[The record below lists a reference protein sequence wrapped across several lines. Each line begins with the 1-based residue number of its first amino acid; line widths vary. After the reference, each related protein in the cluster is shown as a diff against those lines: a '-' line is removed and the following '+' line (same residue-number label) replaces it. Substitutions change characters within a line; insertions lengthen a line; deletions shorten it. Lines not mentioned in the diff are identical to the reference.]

1 MFLGITMDFDT
12 LLQIAKTQLSYSLH
26 KLNGYHLDQRFY
38 LILGYGILTVVM
50 DLIFDRLFHRIAIR
64 THWQADE
71 RIVQIV
77 HRPVCWSFF
86 LLGLIHAIRLNPL
99 PPSPWDLILPNI
111 IKTLILLVWW
121 VSLIREITAMN
132 ETNMKWVLTKIDK
145 THFFMLK
152 NISRIVILFTGIL
165 WGLVIWKVN
174 LTPLFASAGI
184 IGIAI
189 ALAAKDTLANFFG
202 GIALF
207 VDAAYKVGDYII
219 LDTGERGE
227 VVEVGIRSTKIK
239 TRDDILITIPNSI
252 MSTTKII
259 NQSAPEPR
267 YRIRLDVGVGYDSD
281 LRLVGKTLLAVAEQ
295 NHALADKPLPR
306 VRVRSF
312 GDSAI
317 NFQLLVWVQDPR
329 HRGRE
334 THNLLK
340 MIHSAFQERGIE
352 IPFPKRDIYLQS
364 EDNDGKRTDPVASS
378 GNTIK
383 EKTP

>member
-1 MFLGITMDFDT
+1 MDFDT
-12 LLQIAKTQLSYSLH
+12 LLQIAKTQFSYFLHELSRFQL
-26 KLNGYHLDQRFY
+26 GQRF
-38 LILGYGILTVVM
+38 L
-50 DLIFDRLFHRIAIR
+50 LIFFYAVLAKAADLFIDRLLIRIAAR

-71 RIVQIV
+71 RIMEIV
-77 HRPVCWSFF
+77 HRPICWSIF
-86 LLGLIHAIRLNPL
+86 LLGIMHAVLLEPAFDA
-99 PPSPWDLILPNI
+99 PWNIVLPNI
-111 IKTLILLVWW
+111 VKTLILMVWW
-121 VSLIREITAMN
+121 FSLIREITAMD
-132 ETNMKWVLTKIDK
+132 EHNMEWALSKIDK
-145 THFFMLK
+145 THFYMIK
-152 NISRIVILFTGIL
+152 NISRIVLLFTGIL
-165 WGLVIWKVN
+165 WGLVIWNVN

-207 VDAAYKVGDYII
+207 IDAAYKVGDYII

-281 LRLVGKTLLAVAEQ
+281 LRLVEKTLLAVAKQ
-295 NHALADKPLPR
+295 NNALADKPLPR

-317 NFQLLVWVQDPR
+317 HFQLLVWVQDPR

-352 IPFPKRDIYLQS
+352 IPFPKRDVNLTERVKKYPADDDSADYDTL
-364 EDNDGKRTDPVASS
+364 
-378 GNTIK
+378 
-383 EKTP
+383 

>member
-1 MFLGITMDFDT
+1 MDFDT
-12 LLQIAKTQLSYSLH
+12 LLQIVKTQFSYILHELSSYQL
-26 KLNGYHLDQRFY
+26 GQRF
-38 LILGYGILTVVM
+38 L
-50 DLIFDRLFHRIAIR
+50 LIFFYAVLAKAADLFIDRLLIRIASR

-71 RIVQIV
+71 RIMEII
-77 HRPVCWSFF
+77 HRPICWSIF
-86 LLGLIHAIRLNPL
+86 LLGIMHAVLIEPAFG
-99 PPSPWDLILPNI
+99 PPWNIILPNI
-111 IKTLILLVWW
+111 VKTLILMVWW
-121 VSLIREITAMN
+121 FSLIREITAMD
-132 ETNMKWVLTKIDK
+132 EHNMEWVLNKIDK
-145 THFFMLK
+145 THFYMIK
-152 NISRIVILFTGIL
+152 NISRIVLLFTGIL

-219 LDTGERGE
+219 LDSGERGE

-267 YRIRLDVGVGYDSD
+267 YRIRIDVGVGYESD
-281 LRLVGKTLLAVAEQ
+281 LRLAEKTLLAVAEQ

-352 IPFPKRDIYLQS
+352 IPFPKRDVYVKEEREKKYPPDRDSADYDTL
-364 EDNDGKRTDPVASS
+364 
-378 GNTIK
+378 K

>member
-1 MFLGITMDFDT
+1 MDFDT
-12 LLQIAKTQLSYSLH
+12 FQEIIKTQLLYTLH
-26 KLNGYHLDQRFY
+26 ELGEYQLGQRLL
-38 LILGYGILTVVM
+38 LILAYAILAKIA
-50 DLIFDRLFHRIAIR
+50 DLFIDRLLIRIAVKTR
-64 THWQADE
+64 FEADE
-71 RIVQIV
+71 HIMAII
-77 HRPVCWSFF
+77 HRPLSWSIF
-86 LLGLIHAIRLNPL
+86 LLGFTHALLIQPV
-99 PPSPWDLILPNI
+99 PPPPWDTVLPNLV
-111 IKTLILLVWW
+111 KTLILLVWW
-121 VSLIREITAMN
+121 ASLIQEITSMN
-132 ETNMKWVLTKIDK
+132 ENNMAWLLEKIDK
-145 THFFMLK
+145 THFYMLK
-152 NISRIVILFTGIL
+152 NVSRIVIVFTGIL
-165 WGLVIWKVN
+165 WALVIWKVN

-219 LDTGERGE
+219 LDSGERGE
-227 VVEVGIRSTKIK
+227 VVEVGIRSTKIQ
-239 TRDDILITIPNSI
+239 TRDDIMITIPNSI

-267 YRIRLDVGVGYDSD
+267 YRIRIDVGVSYDSD
-281 LRLVGKTLLAVAEQ
+281 LRHVEKTLLGVATANQ
-295 NHALADKPLPR
+295 ALASKPEPR

-340 MIHSAFQERGIE
+340 MIHIAFREEGIE
-352 IPFPKRDIYLQS
+352 IPFPHRDIYLRGEKNDTETS
-364 EDNDGKRTDPVASS
+364 EGS
-378 GNTIK
+378 G
-383 EKTP
+383 

>member
-1 MFLGITMDFDT
+1 MDFAT
-12 LLQIAKTQLSYSLH
+12 LQEILKTQISYSLH
-26 KLNGYHLDQRFY
+26 ELSQYQLGQRFS
-38 LILGYGILTVVM
+38 LIVVYAILAKVA
-50 DLIFDRLFHRIAIR
+50 DLFIDHLLIRIANR
-64 THWQADE
+64 THFEADE
-71 RIVQIV
+71 HFIELV
-77 HRPVCWSFF
+77 HRPICLSIF
-86 LLGLIHAIRLNPL
+86 LIGLFHACLIEPV
-99 PPSPWDLILPNI
+99 PSPPWDMILPNVV
-111 IKTLILLVWW
+111 KTLILMVWW

-132 ETNMKWVLTKIDK
+132 ENNMSWVLEKIDK
-145 THFFMLK
+145 THFYMIK

-219 LDTGERGE
+219 LDSGERGE
-227 VVEVGIRSTKIK
+227 VIEVGIRSTKIK
-239 TRDDILITIPNSI
+239 TRDDIMITVPNSI

-267 YRIRLDVGVGYDSD
+267 YRIRIDVGVGYDSD
-281 LRLVGKTLLAVAEQ
+281 LRQVEKTLLSVAEE
-295 NHALADKPLPR
+295 NNALAKKPEPR
-306 VRVRSF
+306 VRVRGF
-312 GDSAI
+312 GDSSI

-329 HRGRE
+329 HRGLE

-340 MIHSAFQERGIE
+340 MIHIAFQEQNIE
-352 IPFPKRDIYLQS
+352 IPFPQRDVHL
-364 EDNDGKRTDPVASS
+364 
-378 GNTIK
+378 K
-383 EKTP
+383 EVQG

>member
-1 MFLGITMDFDT
+1 MDFGT
-12 LLQIAKTQLSYSLH
+12 VQEIFKTQLSYSMHELGRYQ
-26 KLNGYHLDQRFY
+26 LGERAL
-38 LILGYGILTVVM
+38 LICVYALLAKAA
-50 DLIFDRLFHRIAIR
+50 DLFIDRLLMKIANR
-64 THWQADE
+64 TQWEADE
-71 RIVQIV
+71 RIMEII
-77 HRPVCWSFF
+77 HRPICWSIF
-86 LLGLIHAIRLNPL
+86 LLGITHASLIEPV
-99 PPSPWDLILPNI
+99 PPPPWNMILPNI
-111 IKTLILLVWW
+111 IKTLILMVWW
-121 VSLIREITAMN
+121 ISLIREITAMN
-132 ETNMKWVLTKIDK
+132 ENNMSWVLEKIDK
-145 THFFMLK
+145 THFYMIK

-165 WGLVIWKVN
+165 WALVIWKVN

-219 LDTGERGE
+219 LDSGERGE

-267 YRIRLDVGVGYDSD
+267 YRIRIDVGVGYNSE
-281 LRLVGKTLLAVAEQ
+281 LRLVEKTLLRVAAE
-295 NHALADKPLPR
+295 NHALAEKPEPR

-312 GDSAI
+312 GESAI
-317 NFQLLVWVQDPR
+317 LFQLLVWVQDPR

-340 MIHSAFQERGIE
+340 MIHSAFRDQGIE
-352 IPFPKRDIYLQS
+352 IPFPQRDIYL
-364 EDNDGKRTDPVASS
+364 KS
-378 GNTIK
+378 GD
-383 EKTP
+383 EAAEE

>member
-1 MFLGITMDFDT
+1 MDFDT
-12 LLQIAKTQLSYSLH
+12 FLQIIKTQLSYLLH
-26 KLNGYHLDQRFY
+26 ELGRYHPGQRFLLVCFY
-38 LILGYGILTVVM
+38 LILAKAA
-50 DLIFDRLFHRIAIR
+50 DLFIDRLLIRIAAR
-64 THWQADE
+64 TKWQADE
-71 RIVQIV
+71 RIMEII
-77 HRPVCWSFF
+77 HRPICWSIF
-86 LLGLIHAIRLNPL
+86 LIGIMHALLLEPAL
-99 PPSPWDLILPNI
+99 HPPWNIILPNMV
-111 IKTLILLVWW
+111 KTLILMVWW
-121 VSLIREITAMN
+121 FSLIREITDMD
-132 ETNMKWVLTKIDK
+132 ETNMGWLLEKVDK
-145 THFFMLK
+145 THFYMIK
-152 NISRIVILFTGIL
+152 NISRIVLLFTGIL

-219 LDTGERGE
+219 LDSGERGE

-239 TRDDILITIPNSI
+239 TRDDILITVPNSI

-267 YRIRLDVGVGYDSD
+267 YRIRIDVGIAYDSN
-281 LRLVGKTLLAVAEQ
+281 LRLVEKTLLSVAEQ

-312 GDSAI
+312 GESAI

-364 EDNDGKRTDPVASS
+364 ENEEGRQ
-378 GNTIK
+378 IK
-383 EKTP
+383 TLHDDTPTTREEKHHDEKA

>member
-1 MFLGITMDFDT
+1 MDFDT
-12 LLQIAKTQLSYSLH
+12 LLQIVKTQLSYSFH
-26 KLNGYHLDQRFY
+26 KFNAYHLDQRLY
-38 LILGYGILTVVM
+38 LVLVYGIMAVVIH
-50 DLIFDRLFHRIAIR
+50 LIFDRLFYRIAQR

-71 RIVQIV
+71 RIVQII
-77 HRPVCWSFF
+77 HRPACWTFF
-86 LLGLIHAIRLNPL
+86 LLGLIHAIRINPL

-111 IKTLILLVWW
+111 VKTLILMIWW
-121 VSLIREITAMN
+121 ISLIREITAMD
-132 ETNMKWVLTKIDK
+132 ETNMGWVLNKMDK
-145 THFFMLK
+145 THFFMIK
-152 NISRIVILFTGIL
+152 NISRIVLLFTGIL

-219 LDTGERGE
+219 LDSGERGE

-267 YRIRLDVGVGYDSD
+267 YRIRLDVGVAYGSD
-281 LRLVGKTLLAVAEQ
+281 LRLVEKTLLAVAEQ
-295 NHALADKPLPR
+295 NHALAEKPLPR
-306 VRVRSF
+306 VRVRNF

-340 MIHSAFQERGIE
+340 MIHSAFQERKID
-352 IPFPKRDIYLQS
+352 IPYPKRDIYLQAK
-364 EDNDGKRTDPVASS
+364 ENNQKPTDPVAPK
-378 GNTIK
+378 GNTT
-383 EKTP
+383 EENVP

>member
-1 MFLGITMDFDT
+1 MDFET
-12 LLQIAKTQLSYSLH
+12 VQQIFKTQLSYSLH
-26 KLNGYHLDQRFY
+26 E
-38 LILGYGILTVVM
+38 LGRYQLGERAL
-50 DLIFDRLFHRIAIR
+50 LIFFYALLAKAADLFIDRLLLKIANR
-64 THWQADE
+64 TQWEADE
-71 RIVQIV
+71 RIMEII
-77 HRPVCWSFF
+77 HRPICWSIF
-86 LLGLIHAIRLNPL
+86 LLGLTHAFLIEPV
-99 PPSPWDLILPNI
+99 PSPPWSMVFPNI
-111 IKTLILLVWW
+111 IKTLILMVWW
-121 VSLIREITAMN
+121 ISLIREITAMN
-132 ETNMKWVLTKIDK
+132 ENNMGWVLDKIDK
-145 THFFMLK
+145 THFYMIK

-219 LDTGERGE
+219 LDSGERGE

-267 YRIRLDVGVGYDSD
+267 YRIRIDVGVGYNSD
-281 LRLVGKTLLAVAEQ
+281 LRVVEKTLLRVAAE
-295 NHALADKPLPR
+295 NHALAEKPEPR

-317 NFQLLVWVQDPR
+317 LFQLLVWVQDPR

-340 MIHSAFQERGIE
+340 MIHSAFREQGIE
-352 IPFPKRDIYLQS
+352 IPFPQHDVYL
-364 EDNDGKRTDPVASS
+364 
-378 GNTIK
+378 
-383 EKTP
+383 KTGGETGEE

>member
-1 MFLGITMDFDT
+1 LTRSNCPENRAVDRLLMDIGT
-12 LLQIAKTQLSYSLH
+12 LQEIARNQFFYSLH
-26 KLNGYHLDQRFY
+26 ELNQYQLGQRLL
-38 LILGYGILTVVM
+38 LILFYGLLAKLA
-50 DLIFDRLFHRIAIR
+50 DLFIDKLLLRFAVSTR
-64 THWQADE
+64 WKADE
-71 RIVQIV
+71 RIMEIL
-77 HRPVCWSFF
+77 HRPICWSIF
-86 LLGLIHAIRLNPL
+86 LLGITHALLLSPPL
-99 PPSPWDLILPNI
+99 PSPWDTILPRI
-111 IKTLILLVWW
+111 IKTFILMVWW
-121 VSLIREITAMN
+121 ISLIQEITAMN
-132 ETNMKWVLTKIDK
+132 ENNMSWVLQKIDK
-145 THFFMLK
+145 THFYMIK
-152 NISRIVILFTGIL
+152 NISRILLLFTGIL

-252 MSTTKII
+252 MSTSKII
-259 NQSAPEPR
+259 NQSAPEPF
-267 YRIRLDVGVGYDSD
+267 YRIRIDVGVAYDSD
-281 LRLVGKTLLAVAEQ
+281 LRLVEKTLLNVATE
-295 NHALADKPLPR
+295 NHALAEKPEPR

-312 GDSAI
+312 ADSAI
-317 NFQLLVWVQDPR
+317 LFQLLVWVKDPR

-340 MIHSAFQERGIE
+340 MIHSAFNDQGIE
-352 IPFPKRDIYLQS
+352 IPFPQHSVYLQS
-364 EDNDGKRTDPVASS
+364 VSKKSPAIIVE
-378 GNTIK
+378 
-383 EKTP
+383 

>member
-1 MFLGITMDFDT
+1 MDLAT
-12 LLQIAKTQLSYSLH
+12 LREILKTQLSYTLKDLAH
-26 KLNGYHLDQRFY
+26 YQPGQRM
-38 LILGYGILTVVM
+38 LIILAYAVLAKIA
-50 DLIFDRLFHRIAIR
+50 DLFIDRLLLRIAAK
-64 THWQADE
+64 THWQADD
-71 RIVQIV
+71 RIMKII
-77 HRPVCWSFF
+77 HRPICSSIF
-86 LLGLIHAIRLNPL
+86 LLGIMHALLIDPAPTE
-99 PPSPWDLILPNI
+99 PWDTLIPNV

-121 VSLIREITAMN
+121 ISLIREITAMN
-132 ETNMKWVLTKIDK
+132 EHNMGWVLEKIDK
-145 THFFMLK
+145 THFYMIK
-152 NISRIVILFTGIL
+152 NISRILILFTGIL

-219 LDTGERGE
+219 LDSGERGE

-239 TRDDILITIPNSI
+239 TRDDILITVPNSI

-267 YRIRLDVGVGYDSD
+267 YRIRIDVGVGYDSD
-281 LRLVGKTLLAVAEQ
+281 LRLVEKTLLGVAQE
-295 NHALADKPLPR
+295 NHALAEKPEPR

-312 GDSAI
+312 GESAI

-340 MIHSAFQERGIE
+340 MIHIAFREQGIE
-352 IPFPKRDIYLQS
+352 IPFPKRDVYLKGDVDKYPM
-364 EDNDGKRTDPVASS
+364 EY
-378 GNTIK
+378 
-383 EKTP
+383 

>member
-1 MFLGITMDFDT
+1 MDFDT
-12 LLQIAKTQLSYSLH
+12 LLQIVKIQLSYILH
-26 KLNGYHLDQRFY
+26 ELGNYHPGRRLLLVLF
-38 LILGYGILTVVM
+38 YGILTKAA
-50 DLIFDRLFHRIAIR
+50 DLFIDRLLIRIASR

-71 RIVQIV
+71 RILEIV
-77 HRPVCWSFF
+77 HRPICWSIF
-86 LLGLIHAIRLNPL
+86 LLGIMHAILL
-99 PPSPWDLILPNI
+99 EPSLQPPWDLVLPNMV
-111 IKTLILLVWW
+111 KTLILMVWW
-121 VSLIREITAMN
+121 FSLIREITAMDEN
-132 ETNMKWVLTKIDK
+132 NMGWMLTRMDK
-145 THFFMLK
+145 THFYMLK
-152 NISRIVILFTGIL
+152 NISRIVLLFTGIL

-219 LDTGERGE
+219 LDSGERGE

-267 YRIRLDVGVGYDSD
+267 YRIRLDVGVAYGSD
-281 LRLVGKTLLAVAEQ
+281 LRLVEKTLLGVAEQ
-295 NHALADKPLPR
+295 NHALAEKPLPR

-340 MIHSAFQERGIE
+340 MIYSAFQERNIE
-352 IPFPKRDIYLQS
+352 IPYPKRDIYLQG
-364 EDNDGKRTDPVASS
+364 EEITREPANVATPGNNITEEKRQ
-378 GNTIK
+378 
-383 EKTP
+383 

>member
-1 MFLGITMDFDT
+1 MDFGT
-12 LLQIAKTQLSYSLH
+12 IQEIFKTQLTYFIHELSQ
-26 KLNGYHLDQRFY
+26 YHLGQRF
-38 LILGYGILTVVM
+38 L
-50 DLIFDRLFHRIAIR
+50 LIFVYAILAKAADLFIDRLLIRFANR
-64 THWQADE
+64 THWEADE
-71 RIVQIV
+71 RIMEII
-77 HRPVCWSFF
+77 HRPICWSIF
-86 LLGLIHAIRLNPL
+86 LLGLMHALVI
-99 PPSPWDLILPNI
+99 PPVPPPPWKMVLPNI
-111 IKTLILLVWW
+111 IKTLILVVWW

-132 ETNMKWVLTKIDK
+132 EKNMGWALEKIDK
-145 THFFMLK
+145 THFYMIK

-219 LDTGERGE
+219 LDSGERGE

-267 YRIRLDVGVGYDSD
+267 YRIRIDIGVGYDSD
-281 LRLVGKTLLAVAEQ
+281 LRQVEKALIGVATE
-295 NHALADKPLPR
+295 NHALAKKPEPR

-312 GDSAI
+312 ADSAI
-317 NFQLLVWVQDPR
+317 QFQLLVWVQDPR

-340 MIHSAFQERGIE
+340 MIHIAFQEQGIE
-352 IPFPKRDIYLQS
+352 IPFPQRDVHVKKGYIRAMEQ
-364 EDNDGKRTDPVASS
+364 
-378 GNTIK
+378 
-383 EKTP
+383 

>member
-1 MFLGITMDFDT
+1 MDFST
-12 LLQIAKTQLSYSLH
+12 IQEIFKTQLIYSLH
-26 KLNGYHLDQRFY
+26 ELSQYHLARRF
-38 LILGYGILTVVM
+38 I
-50 DLIFDRLFHRIAIR
+50 LIFVYALLAKAADLFIDRLLLRIASR
-64 THWQADE
+64 THWEADE
-71 RIVQIV
+71 RIMEII
-77 HRPVCWSFF
+77 HRPICWSIF
-86 LLGLIHAIRLNPL
+86 LLGLIHAILIEPVPA
-99 PPSPWDLILPNI
+99 PPWNIVLPNI
-111 IKTLILLVWW
+111 IKTLILMVWW
-121 VSLIREITAMN
+121 ISLIREITAMN
-132 ETNMKWVLTKIDK
+132 EENMGWVLDKIDK
-145 THFFMLK
+145 THFYMIK
-152 NISRIVILFTGIL
+152 NISRIVLLFTGIL

-239 TRDDILITIPNSI
+239 TRDDILITVPNSI

-267 YRIRLDVGVGYDSD
+267 YRIRIDVGVGYNSD
-281 LRLVGKTLLAVAEQ
+281 LRHVEKTLIGVAEE
-295 NHALADKPLPR
+295 NRALAKKPEPR
-306 VRVRSF
+306 VRVRNF

-317 NFQLLVWVQDPR
+317 HFQLLVWVQDPR

-340 MIHSAFQERGIE
+340 MIHLAFQEQGIE
-352 IPFPKRDIYLQS
+352 IPFPQRDVYLKKGS
-364 EDNDGKRTDPVASS
+364 EGSESLR
-378 GNTIK
+378 I
-383 EKTP
+383 

>member
-1 MFLGITMDFDT
+1 MDFDT
-12 LLQIAKTQLSYSLH
+12 LLHIVKTQFSYSLH
-26 KLNGYHLDQRFY
+26 KFNGYHLDQRFY
-38 LILGYGILTVVM
+38 LIIAYGILAVVI
-50 DLIFDRLFHRIAIR
+50 DLIFDRLFYRLASR

-77 HRPVCWSFF
+77 HRPVCWTLF
-86 LLGLIHAIRLNPL
+86 LLGLIHAIQLNPL
-99 PPSPWDLILPNI
+99 PPAPWNLILPNI
-111 IKTLILLVWW
+111 VKTLILMVWW
-121 VSLIREITAMN
+121 ISLIREITAMD
-132 ETNMKWVLTKIDK
+132 ESNMGWVLDKMDK
-145 THFFMLK
+145 THFYMIK
-152 NISRIVILFTGIL
+152 NISRIALLFTGIL

-219 LDTGERGE
+219 LDSGERGE

-239 TRDDILITIPNSI
+239 TRDDILITVPNSI

-267 YRIRLDVGVGYDSD
+267 YRIRLDVGIAYDSD
-281 LRLVGKTLLAVAEQ
+281 LRLVEKTLLAVAEQ
-295 NHALADKPLPR
+295 NHALAEKPLPR

-340 MIHSAFQERGIE
+340 MIHSAFQERKIE
-352 IPFPKRDIYLQS
+352 IPYPKRDIYLQS
-364 EDNDGKRTDPVASS
+364 KENDETRTNPVAST
-378 GNTIK
+378 GNTTK
-383 EKTP
+383 EKLP

>member
-1 MFLGITMDFDT
+1 MDFGT
-12 LLQIAKTQLSYSLH
+12 LQQILKTQFSYTLHALAQYNPGQRLLLIFAYLVLAKMADLFIDRLLMRLAAKT
-26 KLNGYHLDQRFY
+26 
-38 LILGYGILTVVM
+38 
-50 DLIFDRLFHRIAIR
+50 
-64 THWQADE
+64 HWEADE
-71 RIVQIV
+71 RIMEII
-77 HRPVCWSFF
+77 HRPICGSIF
-86 LLGLIHAIRLNPL
+86 LLGVMHAILLQPA
-99 PPSPWDLILPNI
+99 PPPPWDIILPNI

-121 VSLIREITAMN
+121 FSLIREITAMN
-132 ETNMKWVLTKIDK
+132 EHNMGWALEKIDK
-145 THFFMLK
+145 THFYMIK
-152 NISRIVILFTGIL
+152 NISRIIILFTGIL

-207 VDAAYKVGDYII
+207 IDAAYKVGDYII
-219 LDTGERGE
+219 LDSGERGE
-227 VVEVGIRSTKIK
+227 VVEVGIRSTKIQ

-267 YRIRLDVGVGYDSD
+267 YRIRIDVGVAYDSD
-281 LRLVGKTLLAVAEQ
+281 LRLVEKTLLAVAGE
-295 NHALADKPLPR
+295 NHALAEKPEPR

-317 NFQLLVWVQDPR
+317 LFQLLVWVQDPR

-340 MIHSAFQERGIE
+340 MIHIAFREQDIE
-352 IPFPKRDIYLQS
+352 IPYPTRDVLLRTEHDNFPLT
-364 EDNDGKRTDPVASS
+364 ED
-378 GNTIK
+378 
-383 EKTP
+383 E

>member
-1 MFLGITMDFDT
+1 MDFGT
-12 LLQIAKTQLSYSLH
+12 IQEIFKTQLSYSLH
-26 KLNGYHLDQRFY
+26 ELSQYHLGQRFL
-38 LILGYGILTVVM
+38 LILVYGVLAKAA
-50 DLIFDRLFHRIAIR
+50 DLFIDRLLLRLANR
-64 THWQADE
+64 THWEADE
-71 RIVQIV
+71 RIMEII
-77 HRPVCWSFF
+77 HRPICWSIF
-86 LLGLIHAIRLNPL
+86 LLGLMHAIMIAPV
-99 PPSPWDLILPNI
+99 PPPPWNTVLPNI
-111 IKTLILLVWW
+111 VKTLILLVWW
-121 VSLIREITAMN
+121 GSLIREITAMN
-132 ETNMKWVLTKIDK
+132 ENNMDWVLEKIDK
-145 THFFMLK
+145 THFYMIK
-152 NISRIVILFTGIL
+152 NISRVVILFTGIL

-189 ALAAKDTLANFFG
+189 ALAAKDTLANFVG

-219 LDTGERGE
+219 LDSGERGE

-267 YRIRLDVGVGYDSD
+267 YRIRIDIDVSYASD
-281 LRLVGKTLLAVAEQ
+281 LRQVEKTLIGVAGE
-295 NHALADKPLPR
+295 NHALAQKPEPR

-312 GDSAI
+312 RESAI
-317 NFQLLVWVQDPR
+317 RFQLLVWVQDPR

-340 MIHSAFQERGIE
+340 MIHLAFQEQAIE
-352 IPFPKRDIYLQS
+352 IPFPQRDIHLQTV
-364 EDNDGKRTDPVASS
+364 DD
-378 GNTIK
+378 
-383 EKTP
+383 

>member
-1 MFLGITMDFDT
+1 MDFDT
-12 LLQIAKTQLSYSLH
+12 LLQIVKIQLSYFLH
-26 KLNGYHLDQRFY
+26 ELGNYHPGRRLLLVLF
-38 LILGYGILTVVM
+38 YGILTKAA
-50 DLIFDRLFHRIAIR
+50 DLFIDRLLIRIASR

-71 RIVQIV
+71 RILEMV
-77 HRPVCWSFF
+77 HRPICWSIF
-86 LLGLIHAIRLNPL
+86 LLGIMHAILLEPSL
-99 PPSPWDLILPNI
+99 QPPWNLVLPNMV
-111 IKTLILLVWW
+111 KTMILMVWW
-121 VSLIREITAMN
+121 FSLIREITAMD
-132 ETNMKWVLTKIDK
+132 ESNMGWMLEKMDK
-145 THFFMLK
+145 THFYMLK
-152 NISRIVILFTGIL
+152 NISRIVLLFTGIL

-219 LDTGERGE
+219 LDSGERGE

-267 YRIRLDVGVGYDSD
+267 YRIRLDVGVAYGSD
-281 LRLVGKTLLAVAEQ
+281 LRLVEKTLLGVAEQ
-295 NHALADKPLPR
+295 NHALAEKPLPR

-312 GDSAI
+312 GESAI

-340 MIHSAFQERGIE
+340 MIHSAFQERNIE
-352 IPFPKRDIYLQS
+352 IPYPKRDVYLQGEEIDREPANGAAPGS
-364 EDNDGKRTDPVASS
+364 NITEEKRQ
-378 GNTIK
+378 
-383 EKTP
+383 